1 MKTKLENKKAQ
12 KFLQELH
19 NTKKFSSVHPP
30 STSPLPLWHVNHYQ
44 FQENAYQEMHPVF
57 DEHYA
62 SKCKDQM
69 KAITL
74 FHSLSLTGTLQ
85 SQ

>member
-1 MKTKLENKKAQ
+1 MHL
-12 KFLQELH
+12 
-19 NTKKFSSVHPP
+19 P
-30 STSPLPLWHVNHYQ
+30 STTPLLLLHVNHCQ
-44 FQENAYQEMHPVF
+44 FQENAYQEMHRVF
-57 DEHYA
+57 DEHYS

-74 FHSLSLTGTLQ
+74 FNSLSLTRTWQ

>member
-1 MKTKLENKKAQ
+1 MKTKLESKKAQ

-30 STSPLPLWHVNHYQ
+30 STTPLLLLHVNHYQ
-44 FQENAYQEMHPVF
+44 FQENAYQEMHHVF
-57 DEHYA
+57 DEHYS

-74 FHSLSLTGTLQ
+74 FGSLSLTRTWQ

>member
-1 MKTKLENKKAQ
+1 MKTKLESEKAH

-19 NTKKFSSVHPP
+19 DLKKISLVHPH
-30 STSPLPLWHVNHYQ
+30 STTPLLFLHVNHYQ
-44 FQENAYQEMHPVF
+44 LQENAYQEMHHVF
-57 DEHYA
+57 DEHYS

-74 FHSLSLTGTLQ
+74 FHSLSLTRTWQ

>member
-1 MKTKLENKKAQ
+1 LKTKLESKKAH
-12 KFLQELH
+12 KFLQELY
-19 NTKKFSSVHPP
+19 NTNKFSLAHPP
-30 STSPLPLWHVNHYQ
+30 STTPLLLMHVNHYQ
-44 FQENAYQEMHPVF
+44 FQENAYQEMHLVF
-57 DEHYA
+57 YEHYS

-74 FHSLSLTGTLQ
+74 FHSLSLIGTWQ